1 MRDYPVEKY
10 YRDARITN
18 IYEGTSQM
26 QVLSAFRGILS
37 GTMERYFEE
46 LSGFDFPRQQAALE
60 KKLQRGRTLLSQ
72 SVDFLNS
79 RKDNQLMELY
89 SRKIVDMATEILI
102 GYLFLKQSLNS
113 SRKLKIARMFINDL
127 EPVLKMRASHI
138 KNADKTCLKNYSLIV
153 DPAK

>member
-1 MRDYPVEKY
+1 
-10 YRDARITN
+10 
-18 IYEGTSQM
+18 M

-37 GTMERYFEE
+37 GTMEKYFEE
-46 LSGFDFPRQQAALE
+46 LSGFDFPGQQAALE
-60 KKLQRGRTLLSQ
+60 KKLHRGRILLSQ

-113 SRKLKIARMFINDL
+113 SRKLKIARMFINNL